1 MYYLIYIG
9 ERTGSGFPNI
19 YKVWDTNVGKAPVIT

>member
-1 MYYLIYIG
+1 MYYLIDIG
-9 ERTGSGFPNI
+9 ERTGSGIPNI